1 MNSVYNDLFAY
12 IMSNTEFFGTE
23 LIPNLQYEEGMP
35 SSSILSSFD
44 KRKDFINK
52 FPEYFNKTI
61 ANNQDIADLEFV
73 KRLSVRRANDNN
85 PVDTVIFKNVG
96 KLNPIL
102 RERYMRDWETLLYMT
117 NPEA

>member
-1 MNSVYNDLFAY
+1 MNSIYNDLFAY

-23 LIPNLQYEEGMP
+23 LIPNLQYEESIP

-44 KRKDFINK
+44 KRKDFINT

-61 ANNQDIADLEFV
+61 TNNQDIADLEFV
-73 KRLSVRRANDNN
+73 KRLKIIRANDSN

-96 KLNPIL
+96 
-102 RERYMRDWETLLYMT
+102 
-117 NPEA
+117 